1 LTATPRPSRVTP
13 TVFDYQQF
21 RLMFNLI
28 RCRMSSS
35 KIIRVLLSAVMTFF
49 FAAGAHAQ
57 SCEPGKVA
65 QKYPSLAGKTLK
77 IGVDP
82 ESPPYVFRD
91 SKNFN
96 NFVGVDADLARA
108 VFGCAGVKV
117 EFFSG
122 AWSGLLPALN
132 AGQID
137 VMWDTL
143 YYTPERAKQ
152 TSFVTY
158 MQAATGGLVQAG
170 NPKKIDD
177 IGKLCGLTLAVG
189 VGTVEEAMGRKQSD
203 ACKAAG
209 KPEVKIMTF
218 PDIASGARLVGS
230 RRADVMMYDLAL
242 IDGLAKQN
250 PQLYMR
256 GFMVL
261 SGMKI
266 AVGIKKGNTELMA
279 AISDGLKIMQS
290 NQTQKQIFTKY
301 NVDPA
306 LTAPVTLLTQ

>member
-1 LTATPRPSRVTP
+1 
-13 TVFDYQQF
+13 
-21 RLMFNLI
+21 MF
-28 RCRMSSS
+28 SS
-35 KIIRVLLSAVMTFF
+35 KIIKLLLC
-49 FAAGAHAQ
+49 AATGFLLATGAYAQ

-91 SKNFN
+91 GKNFN
-96 NFVGVDADLARA
+96 NFIGVDADLARA
-108 VFGCAGVKV
+108 VFACAGVKT

-152 TSFVTY
+152 TSFATY
-158 MQAATGGLVQAG
+158 MQAGTGALVQAG

-177 IGKLCGLTLAVG
+177 IGKLCGLILAVG
-189 VGTVEEAMGRKQSD
+189 VGTVEESLGHKQSD
-203 ACKAAG
+203 TCKAAG
-209 KPEVKIMTF
+209 KPEVTVMTF
-218 PDIASGARLVGS
+218 ADIASGARLVAS

-256 GFMVL
+256 GFKVM

-266 AVGIKKGNTELMA
+266 GVGIKKGNADLIA
-279 AISDGLKIMQS
+279 AVSDGLKVMQA
-290 NQTQKQIFTKY
+290 NQTEKNILLKY
-301 NVDPA
+301 DVDPILA
-306 LTAPVTLLTQ
+306 APVTLLTQ

>member
-1 LTATPRPSRVTP
+1 MP
-13 TVFDYQQF
+13 T
-21 RLMFNLI
+21 
-28 RCRMSSS
+28 S
-35 KIIRVLLSAVMTFF
+35 KILKLLLSAVTGLL
-49 FAAGAHAQ
+49 FASGACAQ

-91 SKNFN
+91 SKDFN
-96 NFVGVDADLARA
+96 HLVGLDADLARA
-108 VFGCAGVKV
+108 VFACAGVKV

-158 MQAATGGLVQAG
+158 MQAGTGGLVQAG

-177 IGKLCGLTLAVG
+177 IGKLCGMTLAVG
-189 VGTVEEAMGRKQSD
+189 VGTVEEATGRKQSD

-209 KPEVKIMTF
+209 KPEVTIMTF
-218 PDIASGARLVGS
+218 PDIASGARLVAS
-230 RRADVMMYDLAL
+230 HRADVMMYDLAL
-242 IDGLAKQN
+242 IDGLAKKN

-256 GFMVL
+256 GFKVL

-266 AVGIKKGNTELMA
+266 AVGIKKGNTDLLA
-279 AISDGLKIMQS
+279 AVSDGLKVMQA
-290 NQTQKQIFTKY
+290 NQKQKDIFTKY
-301 NVDPA
+301 DVDPSLA
-306 LTAPVTLLTQ
+306 APVTLLTE